1 MRKNYERTVFLIA
14 FEGDHWVCRDVL
26 CVFLMCFK
34 CSYPQPPRHALVT
47 VFKCF
52 FKRLDVRGGR
62 RVLSEIRFEA
72 HPKQIQTTTKQT
84 TTVSSQGEVRSQ
96 ITFRSS
102 PETASNK
109 NQTKGNHFRPEGGS
123 FPKSRYEAHP
133 KQNRRSLMFK
143 SN

>member
-84 TTVSSQGEVRSQ
+84 TTVSSR
-96 ITFRSS
+96 
-102 PETASNK
+102 
-109 NQTKGNHFRPEGGS
+109 GGS
-123 FPKSRYEAHP
+123 VLKSRSEVHP
-133 KQNRRSLMFK
+133 KQLQTKTKQRAIISGQRGGPFLNPVTKLIRNRTDEV
-143 SN
+143 